1 MRIEAFL
8 VTPWTARTKVTRHG
22 VPGLYSVVSVSF
34 DTHLIELD
42 DGDVVNPESIEEV
55 YLHGDAP
62 PPKPTPYS

>member
-1 MRIEAFL
+1 
-8 VTPWTARTKVTRHG
+8 
-22 VPGLYSVVSVSF
+22 VVSVSF